1 MRLAS
6 AIGPLQAVL
15 PPVPGSAGAG
25 HIDMS
30 RLTDAEIDQIEAMR
44 STADALRL
52 KAGAAPPPPPEGDR
66 AVVNDLLGRIDRLL
80 EQVAVAETRADAA
93 EEGERCAVRLRDQAV
108 DRAHEFERR
117 ALEAEAASWRAAHPD
132 QHGPQQNNAPAT
144 SPPTAARPSNGD
156 RAARGNVTPIRP
168 DVDTSPWAGLALASD
183 LGASGPPGVLFDA
196 SDPSGRR
203 SGKP

>member
-1 MRLAS
+1 
-6 AIGPLQAVL
+6 
-15 PPVPGSAGAG
+15 
-25 HIDMS
+25 MS
-30 RLTDAEIDQIEAMR
+30 KLSDDELDAIEAMR

-66 AVVNDLLGRIDRLL
+66 AIIADLCGRIDRLL
-80 EQVAVAETRADAA
+80 EQVKVAEDRASA
-93 EEGERCAVRLRDQAV
+93 EEAERCAIRLRDEAV

>member
-6 AIGPLQAVL
+6 AIGPLQAML

-44 STADALRL
+44 STADAL
-52 KAGAAPPPPPEGDR
+52 R